1 MRLAMTSTKGGTGK
15 TTSAVYLA
23 TAFHETGRTLLVDA
37 DPQGSALLWS
47 QQGEGL
53 PFPTISLPV
62 TDLHK
67 RLTDIGQDYV
77 HVVIDTPPGDV
88 AIIRSAILA
97 AQTAL
102 VPVTPTGLDINRM
115 RPTFELLAEMEG
127 VNPVEVGV
135 LLTKV
140 RRGTRSAR
148 EAREVLAEMQYPI
161 LDAEI
166 PLAEAYAV
174 SFGTVPEIGAYADVF
189 AELPTEV
196 AV

>member
-140 RRGTRSAR
+140 WRGTRSAR

>member
-23 TAFHETGRTLLVDA
+23 TAFRETGRTLLVDA

-53 PFPTISLPV
+53 PFSTISLPV

-77 HVVIDTPPGDV
+77 HVVIDTPPGDA

-97 AQTAL
+97 AQMAL
-102 VPVTPTGLDINRM
+102 VPVTPTGLDVNRM

-189 AELPTEV
+189 AELATGV